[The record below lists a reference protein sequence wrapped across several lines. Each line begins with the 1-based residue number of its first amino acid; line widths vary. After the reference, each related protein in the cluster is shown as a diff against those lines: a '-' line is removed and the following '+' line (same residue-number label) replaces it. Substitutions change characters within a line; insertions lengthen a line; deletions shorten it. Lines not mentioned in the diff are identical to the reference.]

1 VNARGPASA
10 GAGAGGAGVTRG
22 VAGGRAG
29 GGDGALLRIEGL
41 CVDLPTSEGMRTI
54 LDGVSLRVGAGE
66 AVGLVGESGSGKTM
80 TARSIVRLLPAG
92 AVSRGEIRFEDRTL
106 LELEGERLLRYRAS
120 DVAMIYQDPHAH
132 INPVRRVGD
141 FLTEALV
148 LVLGVARADATRRV
162 VRLLGETGVGDPER
176 RLRQYPHELSGGV
189 LQRVMIAAALA
200 AEPRLLIADE
210 PTTAL
215 DVTTQS
221 EVMALIDEL
230 RRARGLALLFI
241 THDLDLAASVCDR
254 TAVMYEGTIVEDR
267 PSAELNANPLHPYS
281 AKLIAARP
289 SLTAQPR
296 LGPPAVVSPKPSGD
310 SVRSPTH
317 APSMDETI
325 MRKAPVSESSAGET
339 PVLAVSS
346 LSKSFRVPGPDR
358 RHVELIAV
366 HGISFELAAGSSLAI
381 VGESGSGKT
390 TIARMVVGLERPS
403 AGVIHVAGR
412 ARTKPP
418 RHARERRS
426 RGREAQIV
434 FQNPYASLDP
444 RQRVGAA
451 LGEVLDLHFRPT
463 PAERNRRVAQLLVDV
478 RLEPEHARALPRS
491 LSGGQRQRV
500 AIARALAAQPRLLIL
515 DEAVSSLDVSTQA
528 QILELLAEL
537 RAATGAA
544 YVFISHDLAVVRQ
557 VSDELIVMREGR
569 VVERGATARVLA
581 APQHP
586 YTRLLLDSVPRPGW
600 KPRRRD
606 AYARPLASGQRPPGA

>member
-1 VNARGPASA
+1 MSARAPAPAGP
-10 GAGAGGAGVTRG
+10 
-22 VAGGRAG
+22 
-29 GGDGALLRIEGL
+29 GDGAASGALLEIDGL
-41 CVDLPTSEGMRTI
+41 RVDLPTREGMRTI

-80 TARSIVRLLPAG
+80 TARSIVRLLPPG
-92 AVSRGEIRFEDRTL
+92 AALSGEIGFRDSSV
-106 LELEGERLLRYRAS
+106 LELEGERLLRYRAG
-120 DVAMIYQDPHAH
+120 DVAMIYQDPRAH

-148 LVLGVARADATRRV
+148 LVLGVARAEATRRV
-162 VRLLGETGVGDPER
+162 VRLLGETGVADPEQ
-176 RLRQYPHELSGGV
+176 RLRQYPHELSGGE

-200 AEPRLLIADE
+200 GEPRLLIADE

-254 TAVMYEGTIVEDR
+254 TAVMYRGTIVEDR
-267 PSAELNANPLHPYS
+267 PSAELHADPRHPYS
-281 AKLIAARP
+281 ASLIAARP
-289 SLTAQPR
+289 SLTAPPR
-296 LGPPAVVSPKPSGD
+296 RPSSGATTIRSGGAMPMPSGGAIPTSLVGATPVP
-310 SVRSPTH
+310 SVRTDRSP
-317 APSMDETI
+317 A
-325 MRKAPVSESSAGET
+325 RET

-346 LSKSFRVPGPDR
+346 LRKSFRVRGSDR
-358 RHVELIAV
+358 RHADFLAV
-366 HGISFELAAGSSLAI
+366 QDISFALDAGRSLAI

-390 TIARMVVGLERPS
+390 TIARMIVGLEAPS
-403 AGVIHVAGR
+403 AGAIYVAGR
-412 ARTKPP
+412 PRTEPP
-418 RHARERRS
+418 RRARERRL
-426 RGREAQIV
+426 RGHEAQIV
-434 FQNPYASLDP
+434 FQDPYASLDP

-463 PAERNRRVAQLLVDV
+463 PAERERRVAQLLADV
-478 RLEPEHARALPRS
+478 RLEPEHARALPRA

-515 DEAVSSLDVSTQA
+515 DEAVSSLDVSTLA

-537 RAATGAA
+537 RAATGAS
-544 YVFISHDLAVVRQ
+544 YVVISHDLAVVRQ
-557 VSDELIVMREGR
+557 ISDELIVMREGHI
-569 VVERGATARVLA
+569 VERGATAQVLA

-600 KPRRRD
+600 KPRRLD
-606 AYARPLASGQRPPGA
+606 AYASSPVAGSRASD